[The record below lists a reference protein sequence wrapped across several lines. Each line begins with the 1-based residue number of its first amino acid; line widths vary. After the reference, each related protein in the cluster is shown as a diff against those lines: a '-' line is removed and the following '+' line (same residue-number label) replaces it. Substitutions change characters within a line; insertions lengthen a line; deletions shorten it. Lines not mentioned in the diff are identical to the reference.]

1 MRIIEKR
8 TWDSCKL
15 RIVCICAGWY
25 RSGELRDYAAMLDA
39 VDNSEPTTDNI
50 MAAAKNIIDH
60 TLWLSDDDLIRVMS
74 MIMQTAVD
82 IFYVDEGGD
91 G

>member
-8 TWDSCKL
+8 TWCADDL
-15 RIVCICAGWY
+15 RMTCIRERWY
-25 RSGELRDYAAMLDA
+25 RSGEVEDYAAMLDA
-39 VDNSEPTTDNI
+39 VDNSEPTTENI

-60 TLWLSDDDLIRVMS
+60 TLWLSDDDLTGVMAA
-74 MIMQTAVD
+74 ILRTAVN

-91 G
+91 V